1 LIDIPFVKNKTQ
13 WLYIVLAFCFIF
25 LINISYKYYQFDNF
39 KSEEIFVADAKIINI
54 YPKPNNNILKLKTSK
69 FSCFISTTNTNLQI
83 FDNINV
89 YIVTSK
95 ITFLQYLSR
104 FYAKSFNI
112 QKIKK
117 DNKLFDFLTKNIDA
131 QHKNKDISSLFNA
144 LFFATAT
151 TKTIQQS
158 CSSFGISHLVAI
170 SGFHLG
176 ILSFIL
182 YWIFYLFYHKIHS
195 NYFPYRNK
203 KFDLL
208 IVVSLTL
215 FGYLIFVDFVPSLF
229 RAFVMFLF
237 GIFFLRG
244 NVKLISFENLSLVC
258 LFMLAFFPTLLFS
271 LSFWFSIAGVF
282 YIFLFLKYFQ
292 NINKILLFFLFNIW
306 IYLSL
311 NPIIHFFFGVTSLVQ
326 LYSPLFTIGFIVFYP
341 LELVLHIFGYG
352 DFLDDFI
359 KIWLDFKTIQQDI
372 IISKWLFLS
381 YLLISFLSIFSY
393 KWFII
398 LNISFIFINL
408 WLFLS

>member
-1 LIDIPFVKNKTQ
+1 ML
-13 WLYIVLAFCFIF
+13 
-25 LINISYKYYQFDNF
+25 
-39 KSEEIFVADAKIINI
+39 
-54 YPKPNNNILKLKTSK
+54 
-69 FSCFISTTNTNLQI
+69 
-83 FDNINV
+83 
-89 YIVTSK
+89 
-95 ITFLQYLSR
+95 
-104 FYAKSFNI
+104 
-112 QKIKK
+112 
-117 DNKLFDFLTKNIDA
+117 
-131 QHKNKDISSLFNA
+131 
-144 LFFATAT
+144 
-151 TKTIQQS
+151 
-158 CSSFGISHLVAI
+158 
-170 SGFHLG
+170 
-176 ILSFIL
+176 
-182 YWIFYLFYHKIHS
+182 
-195 NYFPYRNK
+195 
-203 KFDLL
+203 
-208 IVVSLTL
+208 
-215 FGYLIFVDFVPSLF
+215 
-229 RAFVMFLF
+229 AFVMFLF

-244 NVKLISFENLSLVC
+244 NIKLISFENLSLVC
-258 LFMLAFFPTLLFS
+258 LFMLAFFPTLFFS